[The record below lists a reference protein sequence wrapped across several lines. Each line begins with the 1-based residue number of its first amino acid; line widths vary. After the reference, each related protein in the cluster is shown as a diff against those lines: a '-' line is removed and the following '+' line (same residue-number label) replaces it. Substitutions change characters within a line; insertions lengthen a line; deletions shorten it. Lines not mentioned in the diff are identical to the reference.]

1 MLGKMPF
8 EAIYESFFIG
18 CCTTHQ
24 VALQTDELHSG
35 LKVLVGVPA
44 ENLDELHQICTEFV
58 ASLQDTQDHYV
69 VIPKVIH
76 DVVGQAFC
84 PARANQIILLMRT
97 LRDRNSP
104 SRARAL

>member
-8 EAIYESFFIG
+8 EAIYESVFID

-24 VALQTDELHSG
+24 VALQTDELYSG
-35 LKVLVGVPA
+35 LQVLVGVPA

-58 ASLQDTQDHYV
+58 ASLQNTQDHYV

-76 DVVGQAFC
+76 DVVGQAFG
-84 PARANQIILLMRT
+84 PARANQIILQMRT
-97 LRDRNSP
+97 LRDRSP
-104 SRARAL
+104 LLRATAL